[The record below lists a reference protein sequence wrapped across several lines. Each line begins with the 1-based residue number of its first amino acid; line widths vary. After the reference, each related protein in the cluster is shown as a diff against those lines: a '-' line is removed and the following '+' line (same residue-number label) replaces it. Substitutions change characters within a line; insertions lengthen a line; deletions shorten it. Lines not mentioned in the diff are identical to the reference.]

1 VTSFREAWRLAVT
14 LVLAALPVVVTAG
27 TEPARADASTLAPTP
42 PMGWNSWDA
51 YGLTIDEAQFRANAS
66 VLAGLAGSGWRYA
79 VIDEGWYMEEPLGKD
94 REARHYVV
102 DAYGILNP
110 ALSRF
115 PSAAGDKGF
124 RPLAEW
130 LHARGLAFGL
140 HIVRGIPKQAVMQ
153 NLPIADSPYRAAEA
167 ADTSDLCP
175 WDDGNYGIADNTAGQ
190 AYYDALLRRYAQW
203 GVDFVKV
210 DCIADHPFRP
220 TEMRQITTAIRK
232 SGRRIVLSLS
242 PGPTQL
248 SHAAEVA
255 RNAQMWRIANDVWDG
270 WTFAHRHPGDDFPN
284 GLRPIFDYLASWAS
298 YAGPG
303 HWPDADMLP
312 FGWLTPRPGWGEPRH
327 TRLTDEEERS
337 ALTLWS
343 IARSP
348 LILGGNL
355 TRLDPFTRSLIT
367 NRRVLEVNQTARSSR
382 PLVGLRPSLPGVRI
396 WLAWVPSRGRDAS
409 VIAVFNVNETSQ
421 PVRAEWA
428 ELGIAAGA
436 HRMRD
441 LWSGRVVTG
450 TGLDLTLPPHACAI
464 YRLE

>member
-1 VTSFREAWRLAVT
+1 MMRVWSQMWPVAVA
-14 LVLAALPVVVTAG
+14 LALPALSAVPRAAAG
-27 TEPARADASTLAPTP
+27 TRSDTSTLAVTP

-51 YGLTIDEAQFRANAS
+51 YGLSIDEVQFKANAS
-66 VLAGLAGSGWRYA
+66 VLAGLAGNGWHYA
-79 VIDEGWYMEEPLGKD
+79 VIDEGWYMEEPMGKD

-102 DAYGILNP
+102 DGDGRLIP
-110 ALSRF
+110 APSRF
-115 PSAAGDKGF
+115 PSSTGDKGF

-130 LHARGLAFGL
+130 LHVRGLAFGL
-140 HIVRGIPKQAVMQ
+140 HIVRGIPKAAVMQ
-153 NLPIADSPYRAAEA
+153 NLPIADSPHRAAEA
-167 ADTSDLCP
+167 ADTSDLCG
-175 WDDGNYGIADNTAGQ
+175 WDDGNYGIADNAAGQ
-190 AYYDALLRRYAQW
+190 AYYDSVLRRYAQW

-210 DCIADHPFRP
+210 DCIADRPYRP
-220 TEMRQITTAIRK
+220 TEIRQIASAIRK
-232 SGRRIVLSLS
+232 TGRPIVLSLS

-248 SHAAEVA
+248 SRAAEVE
-255 RNAQMWRIANDVWDG
+255 REAQMWRIANDVWDG
-270 WTFAHRHPGDDFPN
+270 WTFTHRHPEEDFPN
-284 GLRPIFDYLASWAS
+284 GLRPIFDYLGSWAA

-312 FGWLTPRPGWGEPRH
+312 FGSLTPSPGWGEPRQS
-327 TRLTDEEERS
+327 RLTEEEERS

-355 TRLDPFTRSLIT
+355 TRLDSFTRSLIT

-382 PLVGLRPSLPGVRI
+382 PLTGLPASLQDVRI
-396 WLAWVPSRGRDAS
+396 WLASVPWRGGDAL
-409 VIAVFNVNETSQ
+409 VIAVFNLKETPQ
-421 PVRAEWA
+421 PVRAQWT

-441 LWSGRVVTG
+441 LWSGRLATG
-450 TGLDLTLPPHACAI
+450 TGLDLTLPPHGCAI

>member
-1 VTSFREAWRLAVT
+1 MTRFQEIWPLTLA
-14 LVLAALPVVVTAG
+14 LVLLAPVVVSAG
-27 TEPARADASTLAPTP
+27 MEPARADAGTLSPTP

-51 YGLTIDEAQFRANAS
+51 YGFTIDEAQFRANAS
-66 VLAGLAGSGWRYA
+66 VLAGLAGNGWRYA

-102 DAYGILNP
+102 DAYGILIP
-110 ALSRF
+110 APSRF
-115 PSAAGDKGF
+115 PSSAGDKGF

-140 HIVRGIPKQAVMQ
+140 HIVRGIPKAAVMQ
-153 NLPIADSPYRAAEA
+153 NLPIAASPYRAAQA

-175 WDDGNYGIADNTAGQ
+175 WDDGNYGIADNPAGQ

-210 DCIADHPFRP
+210 DCIAERPFRP
-220 TEMRQITTAIRK
+220 TEIRQIATAIRK
-232 SGRRIVLSLS
+232 TGRRIVLSLS

-248 SHAAEVA
+248 SHAADVA

-270 WTFAHRHPGDDFPN
+270 WTFAHRRPEEDFPN
-284 GLRPIFDYLASWAS
+284 GLRPMFDYLASWAS
-298 YAGPG
+298 YAAPG

-312 FGWLTPRPGWGEPRH
+312 FGSLTPHPGWGEPRQ

-367 NRRVLEVNQTARSSR
+367 NRRVLDVNQTARSSR
-382 PLVGLRPSLPGVRI
+382 PLAGLRASLEGVRI
-396 WLAWVPSRGRDAS
+396 WLALVPSRGRDAF
-409 VIAVFNVNETSQ
+409 VIAVFNLEETSQ
-421 PVRAEWA
+421 LVRADWA
-428 ELGIAAGA
+428 ELAIPAGT

-441 LWSGRVVTG
+441 LWSGRVATG
-450 TGLDLTLPPHACAI
+450 TGLDVTLPPHGCAI
-464 YRLE
+464 YRLQ